1 MSGAEVG
8 EPDREVGF
16 QNYMPEAGIVF
27 IGENTG
33 KAFVWPRADFA
44 EHDMIVRYVAGSIM
58 PVISQSVQ
66 FRHVKSFQIQQFS
79 FKEIGRAHV

>member
-33 KAFVWPRADFA
+33 KACVWPRADFA
-44 EHDMIVRYVAGSIM
+44 EHDMIVRYVAGSIEV
-58 PVISQSVQ
+58 PVFELRRSSVY
-66 FRHVKSFQIQQFS
+66 VPTSP
-79 FKEIGRAHV
+79 